1 MELEK
6 LYAEYGKLMV
16 NFEILQ
22 GQISNVKKQISDKI
36 NEQLKTNN
44 PNVPNVSTP
53 APTPDDDMPELG

>member
-22 GQISNVKKQISDKI
+22 GQINNTKKQISDKI
-36 NEQLKTNN
+36 NEQLKPTAVETN
-44 PNVPNVSTP
+44 PK
-53 APTPDDDMPELG
+53 PTPDDDMPELG